1 MKFVVPV
8 LRFCIDKQG
17 LFLPDRRCQALFL
30 LLLRA
35 IRLVEL
41 GIIRM
46 VLVVGVI
53 KSTDV

>member
-8 LRFCIDKQG
+8 LRFFIDKQG